1 MVLISTGR
9 GVKRLDR
16 CSVLGKL
23 LMSASVQTVASDE
36 KLPGSADVVVIG
48 AGIAGSAAAFA
59 LAKKG
64 FSVALLDKGRVGGEQ
79 SSRNWGWCRQQ
90 NRDLRELPLA
100 MKSLELW
107 GELNRELG
115 METGFRRT
123 GLLYVTTRPADF
135 AQWEAWTLHARDH
148 QMHSRVLSAAEAKAM
163 TPGSAADWIGGV
175 HSPTDGRA
183 EPALASPAIAEGA
196 RKLGTTI
203 HQDCAAR
210 GLDRE
215 AGKVSGVVTER
226 GTIRTRAVL
235 CAGGAWS
242 SLFCRRHGARL
253 PQAGVRST
261 SFATMAAPA
270 VTEGGLSMPD
280 VTIRRRLD
288 GGYTVGLGGR
298 GLVELSPQGLLY
310 ARQFWPTFKKRR
322 AGLTFG
328 IGRSFFDG
336 PEAFSRWSLDQP
348 SPFERQ
354 RTIDPPADPALVR
367 LGLAR
372 LAEHYPA
379 LAGLQIERSWGGLI
393 DSTPDG
399 IPVISAVDPLPGL
412 YLSTGY
418 SGHGFGIGPAAG
430 RLAADLI
437 AGDPPI
443 VDPHPYRY
451 SRMIDGTDLGAPG
464 MM

>member
-1 MVLISTGR
+1 MSPPVQPVL
-9 GVKRLDR
+9 
-16 CSVLGKL
+16 
-23 LMSASVQTVASDE
+23 SDE
-36 KLPGSADVVVIG
+36 RLPASADVVVIG
-48 AGIAGSAAAFA
+48 AGIAGSAAAYA

-64 FSVALLDKGRVGGEQ
+64 ISVALIDKGRVGGEQ
-79 SSRNWGWCRQQ
+79 TSRNWGWCRQQ
-90 NRDLRELPLA
+90 HRDLRELPLA

-107 GELNRELG
+107 GDLGRELG
-115 METGFRRT
+115 VETGFRRT
-123 GLLYVTTRPADF
+123 GLVYVTTRPADL
-135 AQWEAWTLHARDH
+135 AQWEEWTLRAREY
-148 QMHSRVLSAAEAKAM
+148 QMHSHVLSGAEAKAM
-163 TPGSAADWIGGV
+163 TPGSTGDWIGGV

-183 EPALASPAIAEGA
+183 EPSLAGPAIAKGA
-196 RKLGTTI
+196 RRLGTTI

-210 GLDRE
+210 GLETE
-215 AGKVSGVVTER
+215 AGRVSGVVTEK
-226 GTIRTRAVL
+226 GMIRTRTVL

-242 SLFCRRHGARL
+242 SLFCRRHGISLA
-253 PQAGVRST
+253 QAGVRST
-261 SFATMAAPA
+261 SFATAAAPQ
-270 VTEGGLSMPD
+270 VTDGGLSMPD

-322 AGLTFG
+322 AGLKFA

-336 PEAFSRWSLDQP
+336 PEALARWSLDRV

-354 RTIDPPADPALVR
+354 RTLDPAADPALVQ
-367 LGLAR
+367 LGLTR
-372 LAEHYPA
+372 LAEYYPA
-379 LAGLQIERSWGGLI
+379 LKGLKPVQTWGGLI

-399 IPVISAVDPLPGL
+399 IPVISAVDTLPGL

-451 SRMIDGTDLGAPG
+451 SRLIDGTDLGAPG

>member
-1 MVLISTGR
+1 
-9 GVKRLDR
+9 
-16 CSVLGKL
+16 
-23 LMSASVQTVASDE
+23 MSPPVQAIPSDP
-36 KLPGSADVVVIG
+36 KLPKSVDVVVIG
-48 AGIAGSAAAFA
+48 AGIAGSAAAYA

-64 FSVALLDKGRVGGEQ
+64 ISVALLDKGNVGGEQ
-79 SSRNWGWCRQQ
+79 TSRNWGWCRAQH
-90 NRDLRELPLA
+90 RDLRELPLA
-100 MKSLELW
+100 MKSVDLWAELSA
-107 GELNRELG
+107 ELNV
-115 METGFRRT
+115 ETGFRRT
-123 GLLYVTTRPADF
+123 GLVYVTTRPDDLAL
-135 AQWEAWTLHARDH
+135 WEAWTLRAQEY
-148 QMHSRVLSAAEAKAM
+148 QMRSHVLSASEAKAL
-163 TPGSAADWIGGV
+163 TPSSMQDWIGGV
-175 HSPTDGRA
+175 QSPTDGRA
-183 EPALASPAIAEGA
+183 EPSLAGPAIAEGA
-196 RKLGTTI
+196 RRLGATI
-203 HQDCAAR
+203 HQNCAVR
-210 GLDRE
+210 GLELE
-215 AGKVSGVVTER
+215 AGKVAGVVTEK
-226 GTIRTRAVL
+226 GPIRAQAVL

-242 SLFCRRHGARL
+242 SLFCRRHGVRL
-253 PQAGVRST
+253 PQASVRST
-261 SFATMAAPA
+261 SFATVAAPS

-288 GGYTVGLGGR
+288 GGYSVGLGGR

-310 ARQFWPTFKKRR
+310 ALPFWPTFKKRR

-336 PEAFSRWSLDQP
+336 PEAIASWSLDRKT
-348 SPFERQ
+348 PFERH
-354 RTIDPPADPALVR
+354 RTLDPAADPALVQ

-372 LAEHYPA
+372 LAEYYPV
-379 LAGLQIERSWGGLI
+379 LAGLKVAHAWGGMI

-399 IPVISAVDPLPGL
+399 FPVISAVGSLPGL

-451 SRMIDGTDLGAPG
+451 SRMIDGTDLGEPG